1 MKYEVKIRR
10 DGLWA
15 VIAPS
20 GQVAGL
26 CPTRM
31 EAMTAARGLLAF
43 KAFACR
49 EVAA

>member
-1 MKYEVKIRR
+1 MKYEVRLMKH
-10 DGLWA
+10 GFWT

-31 EAMTAARGLLAF
+31 EAMNTARGLMSF
-43 KAFACR
+43 KAFTHR
-49 EVAA
+49 EAS